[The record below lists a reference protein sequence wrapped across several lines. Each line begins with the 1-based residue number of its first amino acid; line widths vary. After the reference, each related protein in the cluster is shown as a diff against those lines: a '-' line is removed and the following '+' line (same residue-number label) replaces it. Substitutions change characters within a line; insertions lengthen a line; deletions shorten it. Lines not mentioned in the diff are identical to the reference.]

1 MEIDNIDDD
10 DDTNNNS
17 MKLTKLFIKQ
27 IYKNVTSS
35 HNNLITPNKN
45 MKKND
50 YYLLFN
56 NKRLDSIYI
65 QGVITRIFPY
75 HDPLTGKHEVRFQID
90 DGSAH
95 MYITNAESFLNAD
108 MDNFKKGYYI
118 LAHGLLSLE
127 PDRHLAFLHP
137 ITMKVVTDPNIEIL
151 WALEIIN
158 CQKT

>member
-45 MKKND
+45 MKND

-65 QGVITRIFPY
+65 QGVITLIFEY
-75 HDPLTGKHEVRFQID
+75 QDPLTGKVEVRFQID

-95 MYITNAESFLNAD
+95 MYITNAESFLNSD
-108 MDNFKKGYYI
+108 KDNFKKGYYI
-118 LAHGLLSLE
+118 LAHGLLTLE
-127 PDRHLAFLHP
+127 PDRHIAFLHP

-158 CQKT
+158 CQKA